1 MGKIEINLTLR
12 FKVPEGEL
20 NVNGVVR
27 SLKDNT
33 SRISFA
39 ILECLFRAI
48 EEKIIYEMKKSEPSR
63 YVKNGYQH
71 KARQIRTCFGIF
83 RYRLT
88 QVYDKIKGK
97 NLVLLRNN
105 GFLQKYKQCTKESGE
120 AGIGLAVHLSY
131 RKSVKEIQ
139 RITGNSPSVS
149 TLHRSLQEFSQD
161 KCRWPDM
168 KDKKF
173 RFLMVDGTRVIL
185 QDGKGRT
192 IKPTEIRLAMASAGE
207 REPFKPV
214 GLWVDKDWRAI
225 KQDLKERLN
234 YNLIEVLF
242 SDGELA
248 IELLLEEGMRHQRCL
263 IHGKKDFGYLLWRDG
278 LRMKEKIHLMQKLEN
293 IPIFGLTKK
302 GLENI
307 KGKDVSKVKELADKT
322 VKGFVDMIKVLDP
335 DVYPKSRTYI
345 ENLSKS
351 ISTFFSWW
359 LDHKAWIPLNTNA
372 IESAF
377 SLVKNRIKRIGR
389 RWSEKGLTNW
399 LMVTMNKIFFPH
411 MWKELWDQYMELNP
425 GFELLFVRSSYRWR

>member
-1 MGKIEINLTLR
+1 MGEIEINLTLR

-27 SLKDNT
+27 SLKDNI

-48 EEKIIYEMKKSEPSR
+48 EEKIIYEMKESEPGR
-63 YVKNGYQH
+63 YVKNGYQQ
-71 KARQIRTCFGIF
+71 KPRQIRTSFGIF

-97 NLVLLRNN
+97 NLVLLRRN

-131 RKSVKEIQ
+131 RKSVKEIE
-139 RITGNSPSVS
+139 RITGSSPSVS
-149 TLHRSLQEFSQD
+149 TLHRSLQEFSRD
-161 KCRWPDM
+161 KCGWPDM
-168 KDKKF
+168 KNKKF
-173 RFLMVDGTRVIL
+173 RFLMVDGTGVIL
-185 QDGKGRT
+185 QDGKGHT
-192 IKPTEIRLAMASAGE
+192 IKSTEMRWALASAGE

-225 KQDLKERLN
+225 KKDLKERLN

-248 IELLLEEGMRHQRCL
+248 MELLLEEGMRHQRCL
-263 IHGKKDFGYLLWRDG
+263 VHGKRDFEYLLYRDG
-278 LRMKEKIHLMQKLEN
+278 FRKKDQIPLIQKLKN
-293 IPIFGLTKK
+293 IPVFSLTKK
-302 GLENI
+302 GLEDI
-307 KGKDVSKVKELADKT
+307 KKEDMLKVKELADKT
-322 VKGFVDMIKVLDP
+322 VKGFEDMIEVLDP
-335 DVYPKSRTYI
+335 AVYPKSRTYI
-345 ENLSKS
+345 ENLSTS
-351 ISTFFSWW
+351 VSTFFTWW

-389 RWSEKGLTNW
+389 RWSEKGLTSW

-411 MWKELWDQYMELNP
+411 MWKELWDQYLELNP
-425 GFELLFVRSSYRWR
+425 EFELLFVRSSYRWC